1 MENVTSADAEVVRI
15 LEGFR
20 RFDAYTLGDAARRAM
35 TGGILQQLKP
45 QSADTTFVGRA
56 LTARLCYEQNKKI
69 PLNEYGAA
77 QLREHVQPG
86 DVIVLDA
93 GGLMMSAMGELAF
106 AHLVSRGAA
115 GAVVNGCVRD
125 VEQLE
130 EMALGLPVFALGT
143 AIPTVAG
150 SARIVDIGCTLYL
163 SGVRIDTGDL
173 VAGCRG
179 GVVVVPWQDQ
189 SAVFDEAQRIADS
202 DRLVRDG
209 LKGGESMSQLW
220 QKHKSF

>member
-1 MENVTSADAEVVRI
+1 METANGASPDVAGVLDQ
-15 LEGFR
+15 FR

-35 TGGILQQLKP
+35 TGGILQQLRP

-56 LTARLCYEQNKKI
+56 LTARLCYEQHKSI

-106 AHLVSRGAA
+106 AHVVSRGAA

-130 EMALGLPVFALGT
+130 EMALRLPVFALGT
-143 AIPTVAG
+143 AITTVAG
-150 SARIVDIGCTLYL
+150 SARVVDIGCTLYL
-163 SGVRIDTGDL
+163 SGVRVDTGDL

-179 GVVVVPWQDQ
+179 GVVVIPWQDR
-189 SAVFDEAQRIADS
+189 SAVYHEAQRIAES
-202 DRLVRDG
+202 DRRVRDG
-209 LKGGESMSQLW
+209 LQSGESMPQLW